1 MEICTPVELILEI
14 RNEYSDFLATQ
25 QSHIN
30 PPHSLVTIIFYF
42 FVKNALDVIRIFA
55 KEVTDKVLELGNY
68 INAANKS

>member
-1 MEICTPVELILEI
+1 MFYI
-14 RNEYSDFLATQ
+14 ATQ
-25 QSHIN
+25 QSHII

>member
-14 RNEYSDFLATQ
+14 QIQMFYIATQ
-25 QSHIN
+25 QSHII

-55 KEVTDKVLELGNY
+55 KEVTDKVLELGKY